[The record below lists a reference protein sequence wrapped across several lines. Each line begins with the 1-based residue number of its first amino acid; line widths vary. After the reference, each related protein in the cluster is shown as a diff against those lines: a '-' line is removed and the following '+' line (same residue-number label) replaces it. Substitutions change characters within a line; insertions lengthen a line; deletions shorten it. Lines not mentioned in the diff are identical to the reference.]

1 MSLDTLKGLLDHYC
15 HVSKMIKDGDN
26 WAVKTENDR
35 KALGSKANLLEEII
49 YEARN
54 LKQADVRGPV
64 WRNNADR
71 RRPLNNADRH
81 RPVNNVDRQQPI
93 VRRIQPGPVIDVPEG
108 QMPRI
113 GVRRQI
119 QPAPIVN
126 VPAGHMGRIAAA
138 APQGGSRKSRKGRQ
152 SARKTRSNRN

>member
-1 MSLDTLKGLLDHYC
+1 MSLASLKGLLDHYC
-15 HVSKMIKDGDN
+15 HVSKMIKDGDD

-54 LKQADVRGPV
+54 LKPADVRGPV
-64 WRNNADR
+64 WRNDADR
-71 RRPLNNADRH
+71 RRP
-81 RPVNNVDRQQPI
+81 VNNVERQ
-93 VRRIQPGPVIDVPEG
+93 IQPGPIIDVPEG

-119 QPAPIVN
+119 QLAPVVR
-126 VPAGHMGRIAAA
+126 VPPGQMARIAAA
-138 APQGGSRKSRKGRQ
+138 APQGGSRKGRQ
-152 SARKTRSNRN
+152 SARKTRRTRN

>member
-15 HVSKMIKDGDN
+15 HVSKMIKDGDD

-54 LKQADVRGPV
+54 LKPADARGPV
-64 WRNNADR
+64 WRNNVDR
-71 RRPLNNADRH
+71 RRRL
-81 RPVNNVDRQQPI
+81 NNVDRPI
-93 VRRIQPGPVIDVPEG
+93 NNVDRRIQPGPIIDVPEG

-119 QPAPIVN
+119 QPGPIVN
-126 VPAGHMGRIAAA
+126 VPADHMGRARVL
-138 APQGGSRKSRKGRQ
+138 QGGSRKGRQ
-152 SARKTRSNRN
+152 SARKTRRHL

>member
-15 HVSKMIKDGDN
+15 HVSKMIKDGDD

-54 LKQADVRGPV
+54 LKPADVRGPV
-64 WRNNADR
+64 WRNDADR
-71 RRPLNNADRH
+71 RRPLNNADRA
-81 RPVNNVDRQQPI
+81 RPVNNVDRQEPI
-93 VRRIQPGPVIDVPEG
+93 VRRIQPGPIIDVPEG

-119 QPAPIVN
+119 QLAPVVR
-126 VPAGHMGRIAAA
+126 VPPGQMARIAAV
-138 APQGGSRKSRKGRQ
+138 PQGGSRKGRQ
-152 SARKTRSNRN
+152 SVRKTRRTRN

>member
-54 LKQADVRGPV
+54 LKPADVRGPV
-64 WRNNADR
+64 WRNDADR
-71 RRPLNNADRH
+71 RLRRL
-81 RPVNNVDRQQPI
+81 NNVDRPI
-93 VRRIQPGPVIDVPEG
+93 NNVDRRIQPGPIIDVPAG

-119 QPAPIVN
+119 QPGQIIN
-126 VPAGHMGRIAAA
+126 VPAGRI
-138 APQGGSRKSRKGRQ
+138 GGSRQSRKGRQ
-152 SARKTRSNRN
+152 SARKTRRTRN

>member
-1 MSLDTLKGLLDHYC
+1 MSLASLKGLLDHYC
-15 HVSKMIKDGDN
+15 HVSKMIKDGDD

-54 LKQADVRGPV
+54 LKPADVRGPV
-64 WRNNADR
+64 WRNDADR
-71 RRPLNNADRH
+71 R
-81 RPVNNVDRQQPI
+81 RPVNNVDRQEPI
-93 VRRIQPGPVIDVPEG
+93 VRRIQPGPIIDVPEG

-119 QPAPIVN
+119 QLAPVVR
-126 VPAGHMGRIAAA
+126 VPPGQMARIAAA
-138 APQGGSRKSRKGRQ
+138 APQGGSRKGRQ
-152 SARKTRSNRN
+152 SARKTRRTRN